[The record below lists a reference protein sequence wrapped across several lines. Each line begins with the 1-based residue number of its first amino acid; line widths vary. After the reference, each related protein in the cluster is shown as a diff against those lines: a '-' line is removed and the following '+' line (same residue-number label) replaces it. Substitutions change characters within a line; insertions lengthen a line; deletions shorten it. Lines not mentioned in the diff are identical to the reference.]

1 MVHAEVGNTESTPVS
16 VFVCVS
22 VSVSFV
28 CECVLCVIL
37 FVHQSVCNDL
47 IVFFTYCILGLKMCN
62 KHVLVMNS
70 LFLGWNIFKL
80 VPSQPLDPDVT
91 WNFGRLKNK
100 KHVERLK
107 IWTSNFGKM
116 IDWWLGTEIRD
127 QKLVGWTE
135 LFIPVLSLD
144 SYGSCQ
150 HSWGLGWALQQEL
163 RNY

>member
-22 VSVSFV
+22 VSFV

-37 FVHQSVCNDL
+37 FVHLSVCNDL

-100 KHVERLK
+100 KHVEKLK

-135 LFIPVLSLD
+135 LITPVLSLD

-150 HSWGLGWALQQEL
+150 LSSGL
-163 RNY
+163 R